1 MSAILGLVS
10 GKTFTDNS
18 FHNRNNRRRIFHD
31 YPVGQFPL
39 TGLLSLMDTEETDSF
54 EFGWWEKRFK
64 TPTTTVAASGGT
76 LTLPFG
82 NSAGANSA
90 ATIAQTAG
98 TSYTVAVADSS
109 DFLVRNVIWIQD
121 VPLSNTTYTQVKGVI
136 TAVVTG
142 MITYQLS
149 ETTGTIL
156 NTTNLTTGGTKGP
169 VGANVIVIGNASQ
182 EGASSLSG
190 RMYPPSYAS
199 NYTQIF
205 RNAFNFS
212 RTALKVPATFD
223 KTGLYRETA
232 EDNLRAHMVEMER
245 AFLFGTKRT
254 DNVVDPIT
262 GDTTPRRQTGGI
274 IWFLEQWEKADSV
287 YRGGSGAPA
296 ITLDATD
303 EKRIISAG
311 SAGTAGTMLWSDL
324 NKYLE
329 RAFRCTNSKS
339 FEKIFMCGSGFLAA
353 INTALENRATL
364 NKDFGVQKVYGMNVV
379 TWETTFGTVHFK
391 THPLFSNDSYT
402 RNNGLLL
409 DVQNLKYRALNDS
422 DTTLLANRQPRDYD
436 GRKDE
441 WLTEAGLEVN
451 MPESCMY
458 IKNLQTITTNA

>member
-1 MSAILGLVS
+1 MAILGLVS
-10 GKTFTDNS
+10 GKTFTDNA

-64 TPTTTVAASGGT
+64 TPATTVAAAGGA

-82 NSAGANSA
+82 NAAGNANLAATVILAAGAL
-90 ATIAQTAG
+90 
-98 TSYTVAVADSS
+98 YTVCVTDPG
-109 DFLVRNVIWIQD
+109 DFLVRNQIWIQD
-121 VPLSNTTYTQVKGVI
+121 VPLSNTTFTQVKGVI
-136 TAVVTG
+136 TAVAANVVTF
-142 MITYQLS
+142 QCS

-156 NTTNLTTGGTKGP
+156 NSINLTTGGTKGP
-169 VGANVIVIGNASQ
+169 VGANMIVIGNASQ

-205 RNAFNFS
+205 RNAFNFT
-212 RTALKVPATFD
+212 RNALKTPTTFD

-232 EDNLRAHMVEMER
+232 EDNLRAHMVEMEM
-245 AFLFGTKRT
+245 AFLFGTKRV

-262 GDTTPRRQTGGI
+262 GDTTPRRQTGGV
-274 IWFLEQWEKADSV
+274 IWFLEQWEAANSI
-287 YRGGSGAPA
+287 YRGGVGAPA
-296 ITLDATD
+296 ITTDATD

-311 SAGTAGTMLWSDL
+311 SAGTAGTMNWTDL

-329 RAFRCTNSKS
+329 RAFRCTNNKS
-339 FEKIFMCGSGFLAA
+339 FEKIFMCGSGFLGA
-353 INTALENRATL
+353 INTALENRSQL
-364 NKDFGVQKVYGMNVV
+364 NKDYGVQKVYGMNVV

-391 THPLFSNDSYT
+391 THPLFSNNSYT

-409 DVQNLKYRALNDS
+409 DVQNLKYRAYNDS
-422 DTTLLANRQPRDYD
+422 DTTLLPNRQPRDYD

-458 IKNLQTITTNA
+458 IKNLQNIATAL